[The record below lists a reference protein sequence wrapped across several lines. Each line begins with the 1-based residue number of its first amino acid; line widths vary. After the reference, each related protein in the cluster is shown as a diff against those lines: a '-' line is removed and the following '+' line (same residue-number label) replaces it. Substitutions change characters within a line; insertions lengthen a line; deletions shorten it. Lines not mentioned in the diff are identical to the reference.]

1 MPHKLIKIAL
11 NTLLIN
17 FYYTNYMK
25 KILLLED
32 DEILSET
39 LIELL
44 EAEGFSLTHV
54 KDGREALDATFVS
67 QFDLMLLDVNVPF
80 INGFELLKEL
90 REAGDKT
97 GAIFLTALT
106 DIDSLARGFEIGA
119 DDYIKKPFDFDEL
132 LVRIRA
138 LLKKQYNGNSKIE
151 IGDFIFDTQ
160 SEELYRDGKF
170 IKLTPYETL
179 ITKILLKNRGNTI
192 SKYELLDLLNE
203 GEEMSEGALRVHINS
218 LRKIGLPIITL
229 RGVGYRFEKA

>member
-1 MPHKLIKIAL
+1 
-11 NTLLIN
+11 
-17 FYYTNYMK
+17 MK

-54 KDGREALDATFVS
+54 KDGQEALDATFVS
-67 QFDLMLLDVNVPF
+67 QYDLMLLDVNVPF

-90 REAGDKT
+90 RDAGDKT
-97 GAIFLTALT
+97 VAIFLTALT
-106 DIDSLARGFEIGA
+106 DIDSLAHGFEIGA

-132 LVRIRA
+132 LVRIKA
-138 LLKKQYNGNSKIE
+138 LFKKQYSGNKVE

-160 SEELYRDGKF
+160 SEELYKNGKF
-170 IKLTPYETL
+170 IKLTPYETT

-218 LRKIGLPIITL
+218 LRKIGLPVITI
-229 RGVGYRFEKA
+229 RGVGYRFAKS